1 MSEIVVQTKGLRKY
15 FPVKR
20 GLFYKT
26 VGWVKAVDGI
36 DLEIQAGETLALVGE
51 SGCGKTTTGRLCL
64 RLLEPDEGNIYFRK
78 QDITCIP
85 NKKMRLLRQY
95 MQIIFQDPYS
105 SLNPRFTVQKIIG
118 EGLKIFFPDM
128 DRRKIG
134 KRTEEL
140 LDIVGLSRDALDRYP
155 HEFSGGQRQRI
166 GIARALSL
174 NPSFIVCDE
183 PVSSL
188 DVSISA
194 QIINLLNDLQERL
207 KLSYLFITH
216 DLSMV
221 QYIAGNVAV
230 MYLGKIMEKAKVS
243 DLYNNPQHPYTKTL
257 LEAIPG
263 RGIKNRMVLR
273 GDVPSPINPPS
284 GCRFYPRCSC
294 SQDICKLKEP
304 ELVETQTDHFVAC
317 HNIGGKNV

>member
-1 MSEIVVQTKGLRKY
+1 MSEIVVKTNGLRKY

-26 VGWVKAVDGI
+26 VGWVKAVDCV
-36 DLEIQAGETLALVGE
+36 DLEIQEGKTLGLVGE

-64 RLLEPDEGNIYFRK
+64 RLLEPDEGNIYFRE
-78 QDITCIP
+78 QNITRIP

-105 SLNPRFTVQKIIG
+105 SLNPRFTVQNIIG

-128 DRRKIG
+128 GKRKIRE
-134 KRTEEL
+134 RTEEL
-140 LDIVGLSRDALDRYP
+140 LDIVGLGKDALDRYP

-194 QIINLLNDLQERL
+194 QIINLLKDLQERL

-216 DLSMV
+216 DLRMI
-221 QYIAGNVAV
+221 QYIADNVAV
-230 MYLGKIMEKAKVS
+230 MYLGKIMEKGKVS
-243 DLYNNPQHPYTKTL
+243 DLYDNPQHPYTKTL

-273 GDVPSPINPPS
+273 GDVPLAINPPS
-284 GCRFYPRCSC
+284 GCRFYARCSC
-294 SQDICKLKEP
+294 REDICKEREP
-304 ELVETQTDHFVAC
+304 ELKEIKPGHYSAC
-317 HNIGGKNV
+317 HICK